1 MGIRYMNFGWVLDNE
16 LAGSQGP
23 VSMQDLFFLYQ
34 QGVRA
39 VIRMEQRTI
48 PADTGGYVDIIDMYV
63 PVRDFTPP
71 DQEQIDSMIEF
82 IDEQAVRHD
91 RPVVVSCYA
100 GIGRTG
106 TVLACYLVNRGSP
119 PSTRYAVF
127 APAPSR
133 RPSRKPPSTSTPG
146 GKPQRSDCSGQN
158 CPEPGRRD
166 GGTRP

>member
-1 MGIRYMNFGWVLDNE
+1 MQYMNFGWVLDNE

-39 VIRMEQRTI
+39 VIRMEERTI
-48 PADTGGYVDIIDMYV
+48 PADTGGHLDIVDMYV

-71 DQEQIDSMIEF
+71 DQDQIDRMIEF
-82 IDEQAVRHD
+82 IDEQAVQNS

-106 TVLACYLVNRGSP
+106 TVLGCYLVSRGST
-119 PSTRYAVF
+119 PSDAIDEVRRLRPGSIQTPEQEAAVHEYA
-127 APAPSR
+127 
-133 RPSRKPPSTSTPG
+133 
-146 GKPQRSDCSGQN
+146 QRQAS
-158 CPEPGRRD
+158 EE
-166 GGTRP
+166 

>member
-1 MGIRYMNFGWVLDNE
+1 MSTRYMNFGWVLENE

-39 VIRMEQRTI
+39 VIRMEERTI
-48 PADTGGYVDIIDMYV
+48 PADTGGYVDIVDLYV

-71 DQEQIDSMIEF
+71 SQEQIQQMVDF
-82 IDEQAVRHD
+82 IDEQAVRND

-106 TVLACYLVNRGSP
+106 TVLACYLVSRGMWP
-119 PSTRYAVF
+119 GDAVNEV
-127 APAPSR
+127 R
-133 RPSRKPPSTSTPG
+133 RLRPGSIQTPEQEAAVYEYHRGRTPG
-146 GKPQRSDCSGQN
+146 EQ
-158 CPEPGRRD
+158 PG
-166 GGTRP
+166 